1 MEFRILGPLEVE
13 RDGQILS
20 LGTGRQ
26 LALVAALLL
35 HRNEVV
41 SVDRLVDELWETS
54 PPPTAAKIVRNNVSL
69 LRKELG
75 DRLETRAPGYLLRVE
90 PGELDSDR
98 FEQAVARGEPAE
110 LESALGL
117 WRGAPLA
124 EFAYERFAHHEIAR
138 LEELRLLAVE
148 SLIDAD
154 LAQGRHLAAIP
165 ELERLAREH
174 PLRERLQAQLMLALY
189 RSGRQADALDAY
201 RRARR
206 ALDDGLGIEPGRA
219 LRELE
224 QQILNQDES
233 LGAPSLPVS
242 MRLRTRRRLG
252 LALIALALG
261 TAGIAVIVALATR
274 DAMSDLLVPPNYV
287 GAIEAATGA
296 LTRAV
301 PVGVEPGPIA
311 ARGNVVWV
319 GNRDDRTLTR
329 IDAARGTA
337 VATISLDGRTPT
349 AVAIGRNAIWVAHG
363 RRGELSKVEPQFG
376 QITAIGVTQRPYA
389 APYGSVAVGEGGV
402 WAVFGDSTLARIGES
417 GTHVGGTAL
426 TGASST
432 AVVVG
437 GGAVWVANAGDATL
451 QRFNPETFD
460 EGEIAKISVG
470 RRPVALA
477 YGHRAVW
484 VVNQA
489 DDTVARVDPGTNANV
504 FTVRVGDRPVAV
516 AVTPDAVWV
525 ANAGDGTVSR
535 IDPETNDVTRTIE
548 IGGSPAGIAATG
560 GLVWVSVAR

>member
-35 HRNEVV
+35 RRNEVV

-69 LRKELG
+69 LRRELG

-90 PGELDSDR
+90 QGELDSDR
-98 FEQAVARGEPAE
+98 FEQAVARSEPAE
-110 LESALGL
+110 LQSALAL
-117 WRGAPLA
+117 WRGSPLA
-124 EFAYERFAHHEIAR
+124 EFAYERFAQHEIAR
-138 LEELRLLAVE
+138 LEELRLVALE
-148 SLIDAD
+148 SRIDAD

-206 ALDDGLGIEPGRA
+206 ALDEGLGIEPGRA
-219 LRELE
+219 LKELE
-224 QQILNQDES
+224 QQILNQDEG
-233 LGAPSLPVS
+233 LGAPSLPLA

-252 LALIALALG
+252 LALVALAA
-261 TAGIAVIVALATR
+261 AGIAVTVALATR
-274 DAMSDLLVPPNYV
+274 EATDHLVVPPNYV

-329 IDAARGTA
+329 IDATRGTA
-337 VATISLDGRTPT
+337 VATVSLDGRTPT
-349 AVAIGRNAIWVAHG
+349 AVAIGRDAVWVAHG

-376 QITAIGVTQRPYA
+376 QITPIGVTGRPYA

-402 WAVFGDSTLARIGES
+402 WAVYGDSTLALVPE
-417 GTHVGGTAL
+417 TGGRVADSVL
-426 TGASST
+426 TGASSS
-432 AVVVG
+432 AVAVG
-437 GGAVWVANAGDATL
+437 AGAVWVANAGDATL
-451 QRFNPETFD
+451 QRFNPATFD

-516 AVTPDAVWV
+516 AVGSDAVWV
-525 ANAGDGTVSR
+525 ANSGDGTVSR
-535 IDPETNDVTRTIE
+535 IDPETNAVTLTIA
-548 IGGSPAGIAATG
+548 IGGSPAGIAAAG
-560 GLVWVSVAR
+560 GFVWVSVSR